1 MQKFENKQKVKQD
14 KKRKKEL
21 RKYQFMLRN

>member
-14 KKRKKEL
+14 NKKKQEL
-21 RKYQFMLRN
+21 RKYHFMLRN

>member
-14 KKRKKEL
+14 NKKKQEL
-21 RKYQFMLRN
+21 RKYNFMLRN

>member
-21 RKYQFMLRN
+21 RKYHFMFRN